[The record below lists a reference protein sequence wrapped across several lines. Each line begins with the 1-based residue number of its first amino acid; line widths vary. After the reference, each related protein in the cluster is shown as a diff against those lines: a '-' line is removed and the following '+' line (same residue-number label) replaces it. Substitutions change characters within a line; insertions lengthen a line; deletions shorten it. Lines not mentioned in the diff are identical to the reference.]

1 MNKKYLVNEQFG
13 YFRKWSN
20 KNYSVFSSIK
30 KVVLIGVLPL
40 TYNLL
45 AMPMATFGQSDTVS
59 ISKNVDINE
68 VVINANRKASTY
80 SELTRV
86 VRVVSR
92 DELGTQQAT
101 SLQEILERVASVDI
115 RQRGG
120 HGVQADI
127 NFRGGTFDQTLVL
140 LNGVNISDPQTGHHS
155 MNIPISIESIQRIEI
170 LQGPGA
176 REFGQG
182 AFAGAIN
189 IITEP
194 ENQNNIQQ
202 STFAGNYGLFKT
214 SLSSN
219 FGTKQFR
226 TFIATSYDKSDGY
239 IQNTDFA
246 STNIYLHSTLKS
258 RVGQFSLFS
267 GYQDKGFGSN
277 SFYTAKYPNQ
287 YEATKSLLGGLKY
300 QKEINQINIGFD
312 AYYRTH
318 LDRFELFRDNPAVW
332 YTGHNYHK
340 TDVYGV
346 KPTFQF
352 ANKDS
357 KTVLG
362 VELRREEILSNKLG
376 DSLVNP
382 IAVWGEDSIF
392 YYKGGSRNMLNAF
405 LSETLYL
412 GDFIV
417 AGGIQYSYNNK
428 FNSIWTWGGDISYLL
443 NQNLRFFSS
452 VNRTFRTPTYTDLYY
467 EGATNIGNPN
477 LNPEFATTYE
487 FGTKY
492 NSKLISAQIA
502 AFYRKGEDIID
513 WVKGATDTKWRTV
526 NYTDLS
532 TYGADFSARFNLEEL
547 TPLVKTISIN
557 YSYVTSDTVGG
568 DLDSYYVLDFLKHNL
583 SVNFSHKV
591 TNMFSFS
598 WSARYQ
604 DRNGQYSNASSIKV
618 DYPSFWLFDARLTFE
633 RNMVKIFV
641 DASNIFDKKYVDIAN
656 AQQPGRWLGAGLVL
670 KIDL

>member
-1 MNKKYLVNEQFG
+1 MNKKYLFNEQFG
-13 YFRKWSN
+13 FFRQWSN
-20 KNYSVFSSIK
+20 KSYSVFNSIK
-30 KVVLIGVLPL
+30 RVVLIGVLPL
-40 TYNLL
+40 TYSLL
-45 AMPMATFGQSDTVS
+45 AMPVATFGQSDTVTV
-59 ISKNVDINE
+59 SKNVDINE
-68 VVINANRKASTY
+68 VVVNANRKASTY

-92 DELGTQQAT
+92 DELGTLQAT

-115 RQRGG
+115 RQRGV

-155 MNIPISIESIQRIEI
+155 MNIPISIESILRIEI

-194 ENQNNIQQ
+194 EKQNNIQP
-202 STFAGNYGLFKT
+202 SIFVGNYGLVKT

-219 FGTKQFR
+219 FGTERFR
-226 TFIATSYDKSDGY
+226 TFIATSHDRSDGY

-246 STNIYLHSTLKS
+246 SSNIYLHSTLKS
-258 RVGQFSLFS
+258 RAGKFSLFA

-287 YEATKSLLGGLKY
+287 FEATKSLLGGVEY
-300 QKEINQINIGFD
+300 QKEFNQFKFD
-312 AYYRTH
+312 FNAYYRMH
-318 LDRFELFRDNPAVW
+318 QDRFELFRNNPAVW
-332 YTGHNYHK
+332 YTDHNYHK

-346 KPTFQF
+346 KPTLQF
-352 ANKDS
+352 ANNLS
-357 KTVLG
+357 KTLLG
-362 VELRREEILSNKLG
+362 AELRREEILSNKLG
-376 DSLVNP
+376 DSLANP
-382 IAVWGEDSIF
+382 IEVWGEDNQF
-392 YYKGGSRNMLNAF
+392 YYKGGSRNMLNFF

-412 GDFIV
+412 GNFIV
-417 AGGIQYSYNNK
+417 AGGLQYSFNNS
-428 FNSIWTWGGDISYLL
+428 FDNILTWGGDVSYLL

-492 NSKLISAQIA
+492 SSKLISAQLA
-502 AFYRKGEDIID
+502 GFYRKGEDIID
-513 WVKGATDTKWRTV
+513 WVKGAADTKWRTV

-532 TYGADFSARFNLEEL
+532 TYGVDFSTRFNLEEL
-547 TPLVKTISIN
+547 TPLVKTISVN
-557 YSYVTSDTVGG
+557 YSYLTSDTVGG

-583 SVNFSHKV
+583 TVNFNHKI
-591 TNMFSFS
+591 TNQFSFS

-604 DRNGQYSNASSIKV
+604 DRNGQYADVAGVMV
-618 DYPSFWLFDARLTFE
+618 DYPSSWLFDTRLTYE
-633 RNMVKIFV
+633 RGMVKVFV
-641 DASNIFDKKYVDIAN
+641 DASNIFDTKYVDIAN
-656 AQQPGRWLGAGLVL
+656 VQQPGRWLGAGIVL
-670 KIDL
+670 KIGL

>member
-1 MNKKYLVNEQFG
+1 MNKKYFINEQFG

-20 KNYSVFSSIK
+20 KSYSVFSSIK
-30 KVVLIGVLPL
+30 RVVLIGVLPL

-92 DELGTQQAT
+92 DELGTLQAT

-194 ENQNNIQQ
+194 ENQNNIQP
-202 STFAGNYGLFKT
+202 SIFMGNYGLVKT

-239 IQNTDFA
+239 IHNTDFT
-246 STNIYLHSTLKS
+246 STNIYLHSTLNS
-258 RVGQFSLFS
+258 RAGKFSLFS
-267 GYQDKGFGSN
+267 GFQDKGFGSN

-318 LDRFELFRDNPAVW
+318 LDRFELFRDNPATW

-340 TDVYGV
+340 TDVYGI
-346 KPTFQF
+346 KSTFQF
-352 ANKDS
+352 VEKNR
-357 KTVLG
+357 KTLYG
-362 VELRREEILSNKLG
+362 IELRREEILSNKLG

-382 IAVWGEDSIF
+382 IEVWGEDSVF
-392 YYKGGSRNMLNAF
+392 YYKGGSRNMLNIF
-405 LSETLYL
+405 LSETFYL
-412 GDFIV
+412 TDFIV
-417 AGGIQYSYNNK
+417 AYGIQYTNNNK
-428 FNSIWTWGGDISYLL
+428 FDDVWTWGGDISYLL

-467 EGATNIGNPN
+467 EGPSNIGNPN

-487 FGTKY
+487 LGTKY
-492 NSKLISAQIA
+492 NSNLISAQLA
-502 AFYRKGEDIID
+502 GFYRKGEDIID

-526 NYTDLS
+526 NYTNLN
-532 TYGADFSARFNLEEL
+532 TYGVDFSARFNLEEF
-547 TPLVKTISIN
+547 TPLVKSIFVN

-568 DLDSYYVLDFLKHNL
+568 NLDSYYALDFLKHNL
-583 SVNFSHKV
+583 SVNFNHRI
-591 TNMFSFS
+591 TNQFSFS

-604 DRNGQYSNASSIKV
+604 DRNGQYSNVAGEMV
-618 DYPSFWLFDARLTFE
+618 NYPAFWLFDARLTYE
-633 RNMVKIFV
+633 RKVVKLFV

-656 AQQPGRWLGAGLVL
+656 VPQPGRWLGAGLVL
-670 KIDL
+670 KVDL

>member
-1 MNKKYLVNEQFG
+1 MNKKYFITEKFG
-13 YFRKWSN
+13 YFRQWSS
-20 KNYSVFSSIK
+20 KSYSVFNSIK
-30 KVVLIGVLPL
+30 RVVVIGVLPL
-40 TYNLL
+40 TYNIL
-45 AMPMATFGQSDTVS
+45 AMPMATFGQNDTVS

-92 DELGTQQAT
+92 EELGAQQAT

-120 HGVQADI
+120 QGVQADI

-202 STFAGNYGLFKT
+202 STFVGDYGLFKT

-219 FGTKQFR
+219 VGTKQFR

-258 RVGQFSLFS
+258 RAGQFALFT

-287 YEATKSLLGGLKY
+287 YEATKSFLGGFKY
-300 QKEINQINIGFD
+300 QKDIYRFNLGLD
-312 AYYRTH
+312 VYYRKH
-318 LDRFELFRDNPAVW
+318 LDRFELFRDNPAAW

-346 KPTFQF
+346 KPTIQF
-352 ANKDS
+352 SNNIS
-357 KTVLG
+357 KTVIG
-362 VELRREEILSNKLG
+362 TELRREEILSNKLG
-376 DSLVNP
+376 DSLAKP
-382 IAVWGEDSIF
+382 IEVWGEDSVF
-392 YYKGGSRNMLNAF
+392 YYKGASRNMANIF
-405 LSETLYL
+405 LSETVYL

-417 AGGIQYSYNNK
+417 AGGLQYSYNNK
-428 FNSIWTWGGDISYLL
+428 FGKIWTWGGDISYLM

-452 VNRTFRTPTYTDLYY
+452 VNRSFRTPTYTDLYY
-467 EGATNIGNPN
+467 EGATNIGNPD

-487 FGTKY
+487 LGSKY
-492 NSKLISAQIA
+492 NDKFISAQLA
-502 AFYRKGEDIID
+502 GFYRKGEDIID
-513 WVKGATDTKWRTV
+513 WVKGEADTKWRTV
-526 NYTDLS
+526 NYTDLN
-532 TYGADFSARFNLEEL
+532 TYGVDFSTRFNLEEI
-547 TPLVKTISIN
+547 TPFINTVTIN

-568 DLDSYYVLDFLKHNL
+568 KLDSYYVLDYLKHN
-583 SVNFSHKV
+583 FSLTVHHKI
-591 TNMFSFS
+591 TSQLSFS

-604 DRNGQYSNASSIKV
+604 DRNGQYADVTGKMI
-618 DYPSFWLFDARLTFE
+618 DYPAFWLFDTRVTFE
-633 RNMVKIFV
+633 RKMVKFFV

-656 AQQPGRWLGAGLVL
+656 VRQPGRWLGAGIVL
-670 KIDL
+670 KIEI